1 MIIDFEHHYI
11 PAELG
16 RRLGMDPSRKDAV
29 RTGDASIHSQLFDLQ
44 AQIRDMDRVGI
55 DVAVQSC
62 ILGWDTTLE
71 NCRLINDCTAQM
83 QKDYPGRFV
92 GLAHAP
98 VLEEAGLHELK
109 RAIVDLGLK
118 GVTISSQVN
127 GLSLDAKEFTPFY
140 DLIQKVRRADLRSSG
155 AGAEGLQLD
164 ERLPVAGDSYARVRS
179 GCGGDAAHRGRL
191 IERYPDL
198 QFVFAHF
205 GGGLAGYK
213 ERIARSSYRFKLPKS
228 FEEYFDR
235 LYFDMAGFEGSPIAL
250 RCALE
255 GIRPERLVFATDY
268 PQNFNNQRSK
278 QGKNVD
284 GVSEYIEEI
293 RRLPLAEEVKEAMLG
308 HTAARLLKIEKVMSC
323 RKLVHANRKTCST
336 QSNGIS
342 DKEEAS
348 EETRKFFEEQETA
361 VRLDSEYGE
370 GLRPAADDSRKAFRR
385 CKRAFS
391 NQA

>member
-16 RRLGMDPSRKDAV
+16 RRLGMDPTRKEAVKTRDATV
-29 RTGDASIHSQLFDLQ
+29 HAQLFDPD
-44 AQIRDMDRVGI
+44 AQIADMNRVGI

-71 NCRLINDCTAQM
+71 NCQLINDCTARA
-83 QKDYPGRFV
+83 QKEYPGRFV

-98 VLEEAGLHELK
+98 VMEDTGLQELERAVGEL
-109 RAIVDLGLK
+109 RLK

-140 DLIQKVRRADLRSSG
+140 DLIKNLNVPIFVHPALAPKGYSLMNDYQ
-155 AGAEGLQLD
+155 
-164 ERLPVAGDSYARVRS
+164 LPVILTREFDLGVAVTRLIAGGV
-179 GCGGDAAHRGRL
+179 

-198 QFVFAHF
+198 KFIFAHF

-213 ERIARSSYRFKLPKS
+213 ERIARSSYRFKLPKA
-228 FEEYFDR
+228 FEQYFDL

-268 PQNFNNQRSK
+268 PQNFNNSDPK
-278 QGKNVD
+278 QGKSVD
-284 GVSEYIEEI
+284 GVSEYIDEI
-293 RRLPLAEEVKEAMLG
+293 RALPLDAKVKDDMLG
-308 HTAARLLKIEKVMSC
+308 RTAARLLNI
-323 RKLVHANRKTCST
+323 
-336 QSNGIS
+336 
-342 DKEEAS
+342 
-348 EETRKFFEEQETA
+348 
-361 VRLDSEYGE
+361 
-370 GLRPAADDSRKAFRR
+370 
-385 CKRAFS
+385 
-391 NQA
+391 QA